1 MLRGLSPDSPPGTAP
16 RPDYDPGRWSLA
28 RREQVKAAELA
39 AAGHPVSA
47 ATVKRHRQRYQ
58 ARGVVGLVDHR
69 VDRRRAGFVLWRTE
83 QILAGSDPPVV
94 VPSRRT
100 LYRLFGRLAHGRH
113 VTGSARARRSLAAR
127 PDGPVLL
134 TPSVA

>member
-1 MLRGLSPDSPPGTAP
+1 MSPHGVLEGLPAEAVERALWWERHVVEVLRGLPPDSPPGTAP
-16 RPDYDPGRWSLA
+16 RPDYDPGRWSLT

-69 VDRRRAGFVLWRTE
+69 VDRRRAV
-83 QILAGSDPPVV
+83 
-94 VPSRRT
+94 
-100 LYRLFGRLAHGRH
+100 FGRLAHGRH
-113 VTGSARARRSLAAR
+113 VTGSARARRSLVAR
-127 PDGPVLL
+127 PDGPF
-134 TPSVA
+134 S